1 MKKIFCMI
9 SIITLVIVSMG
20 ANYAYATTDND
31 QTGNLEINAR
41 TIFEDIAKLKEI
53 IKAIYEKISQAGKV
67 DDDLKDN
74 IKEEIDKID
83 EIDSIDDS
91 ELDTIKGELNSK
103 VDDLTD
109 DNLEQSKEDIGTIK
123 DLVEVLPDSEEEFNE
138 QKVQY
143 GERLIKILEENEDQ
157 LGDMKELK
165 VVVDTIYEDLS
176 KATTVDEELKN
187 KLREDVDKLDTVSG
201 INPTLASSLKIVL
214 NMQIDDLTDENLND
228 MKITVMTI
236 KQWVDKKVESD
247 TDDST
252 NNNNNNNNDN
262 DNKMEEKKD
271 EINASN
277 TNANTIV
284 DETIAKY
291 EKYINPAQAKL
302 FRFMGLDSVEAKAEG
317 WIITDSEGQEFIDCL
332 GGYGMFA
339 LGHRHPK
346 VVEAVER
353 ELHAMPMCGKVLFN
367 RPMADLAEA
376 LAEITPG
383 ALQYSFFV
391 NSGTE
396 AVEGCLK
403 IARLATKRSKFVAAK
418 NAFHGK
424 TFGSL
429 TATGRDLY
437 REPFKPLLN
446 GFTHV
451 EYGDAEALAAA
462 VDEETAAVILEPIQ
476 GEGGIIVPPAG
487 YLRRAKEICEAKGA
501 LLIADEVQTGI
512 GRTGDWFGVNADG
525 VEPDLMACAKAL
537 GGGVMPIGAII
548 GTERA
553 WQGLI
558 EAPFLH
564 TSTFGGNQLACA
576 AGVAAIKT
584 IKEEDILRRGRE
596 AGAYLKEGLE
606 KIAAEFPSVITEVRG
621 RGMMLGIE
629 LTKEG
634 AGGMLMSLMI
644 MKHIIVA
651 YTLNNPKVIRMEP
664 PLIMPK
670 EVIDHVLSEF
680 RDAVAQT
687 ADVIE
692 DL

>member
-1 MKKIFCMI
+1 M
-9 SIITLVIVSMG
+9 SD
-20 ANYAYATTDND
+20 Y
-31 QTGNLEINAR
+31 
-41 TIFEDIAKLKEI
+41 
-53 IKAIYEKISQAGKV
+53 
-67 DDDLKDN
+67 
-74 IKEEIDKID
+74 
-83 EIDSIDDS
+83 
-91 ELDTIKGELNSK
+91 
-103 VDDLTD
+103 
-109 DNLEQSKEDIGTIK
+109 
-123 DLVEVLPDSEEEFNE
+123 VE
-138 QKVQY
+138 
-143 GERLIKILEENEDQ
+143 
-157 LGDMKELK
+157 
-165 VVVDTIYEDLS
+165 
-176 KATTVDEELKN
+176 
-187 KLREDVDKLDTVSG
+187 
-201 INPTLASSLKIVL
+201 
-214 NMQIDDLTDENLND
+214 
-228 MKITVMTI
+228 
-236 KQWVDKKVESD
+236 
-247 TDDST
+247 
-252 NNNNNNNNDN
+252 
-262 DNKMEEKKD
+262 
-271 EINASN
+271 
-277 TNANTIV
+277 
-284 DETIAKY
+284 ETIAKY

-302 FRFMGLDSVEAKAEG
+302 FRFMGLASIEGHAEG
-317 WIITDSEGQEFIDCL
+317 WTITDSEGVEFIDCL

-383 ALQYSFFV
+383 QLQYSFFV

-403 IARLATKRSKFVAAK
+403 VARLATKRKKFVAAN

-424 TFGSL
+424 TMGSL

-437 REPFKPLLN
+437 RDPFKPLLN
-446 GFTHV
+446 DFTHV
-451 EYGDAEALAAA
+451 EFGDADALASV

-487 YLRRAKEICEAKGA
+487 YLKRAKEICEAKGA

-512 GRTGDWFGVNADG
+512 GRTGKWFGVNHEG
-525 VEPDLMACAKAL
+525 VESDLMACAKAL

-548 GTERA
+548 GTPRA

-576 AGVAAIKT
+576 AGVAAIKA
-584 IKEEDILRRGRE
+584 IKEENLLERGAE
-596 AGAYLKEGLE
+596 AGAYLKAGLE
-606 KIAAEFPSVITEVRG
+606 TIAAEYPSVIKEIRG

-644 MKHIIVA
+644 DKRIIVA

-670 EVIDHVLSEF
+670 NVIDYVLENF
-680 RDAVAQT
+680 RDAVKTT